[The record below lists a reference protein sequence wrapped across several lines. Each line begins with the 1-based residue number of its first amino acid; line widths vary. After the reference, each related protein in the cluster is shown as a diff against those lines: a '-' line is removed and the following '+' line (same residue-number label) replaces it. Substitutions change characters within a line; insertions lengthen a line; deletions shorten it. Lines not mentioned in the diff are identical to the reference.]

1 MQPILVHLP
10 LDLRDPITQPKT
22 TTTQT
27 QSPLKDVSSTTP
39 TSPVVEKETF
49 QSPPPEPLQSPPLS
63 PATKFP

>member
-10 LDLRDPITQPKT
+10 LDLRDPTTQPKT

-27 QSPLKDVSSTTP
+27 QSPLKDVSS